1 MLILYAKITLMKKVL
16 ITGSN
21 GFIGKHLSKALEA
34 QDIEVVKFNLENN
47 QDVSRASDFA
57 KLPQVDTVFHLA
69 AVSGYKTSNENTS
82 LAYKINVLGTV
93 NVLEY
98 CKRVKAKLIFP
109 STYVY
114 DQSYED
120 YKKETDSANPTT
132 HYSFTKWLGEELCR
146 FYSRVFKVDSLIL
159 RTSNVYGVRQD
170 EIYIVPIIVKHLLT
184 GKQLILTKPDIER
197 TYIYVEDLIEAYIKS
212 AQAKTKPGEVF
223 NVAYSQSTSLEKLV
237 KLAEKVS
244 GNKAKVS
251 YSGQSRPHDIDKNR
265 FDISKIKQ
273 RINWEPKVGLE
284 EGLREFIKT

>member
-1 MLILYAKITLMKKVL
+1 MKKVL